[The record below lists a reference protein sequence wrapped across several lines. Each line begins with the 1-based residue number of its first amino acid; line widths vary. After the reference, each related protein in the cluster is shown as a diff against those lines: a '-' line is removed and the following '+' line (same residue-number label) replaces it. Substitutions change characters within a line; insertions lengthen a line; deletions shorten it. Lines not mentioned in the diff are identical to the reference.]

1 MIRTDRET
9 GEPILSTKLT
19 ADQLHAMAND
29 PGWRPWMRLI
39 ADHPHA
45 WPELV
50 DWWHTAQAQGFDAA
64 GAAPKP
70 PESMRGRRR
79 VAIPPAPLP
88 PENVPE
94 PEPAASTGE
103 TRPAE
108 EAPAPEPEP
117 REEPA
122 TERDQAAA
130 EEALEAADGDFAALE
145 QVSDPE
151 PATMD
156 IPPIP
161 EPAGA
166 AEQMDDDD
174 PDAYDDPFA
183 DIKVRRAIPWKA
195 IGIAAAVALV
205 IGLAAG
211 GTAILAHH
219 RSEETARESLVR
231 AAAAC
236 RRAHD
241 TAAGRRDALDRAVEK
256 ARKLVS
262 STDASRVDDRSTLD
276 GLDRL
281 TDKTIPPL
289 PACPAENP
297 DAARI
302 IAVGR
307 EYAARAKSLAAAMDK
322 VNRSILDRTVKAARK
337 LHDESA
343 GKVADEKTRTDLARA
358 IDHRD
363 AKAIRAAMDKVNQSI
378 KAKQEADKA
387 KAQADAKAQAE
398 RQPQQTTPSPSTNNR
413 SGRGYSYSY
422 TGNTGR
428 TTGGNT
434 GGSTPAPSAPAN
446 PTPQPAPS
454 APSTP
459 STPSKPSGIDGAVVD

>member
-1 MIRTDRET
+1 MIRTDRKT
-9 GEPILSTKLT
+9 GEPILSPKLT
-19 ADQLHAMAND
+19 ADQLHAMADD

-50 DWWHTAQAQGFDAA
+50 DWWHTAREQGFDAA

-88 PENVPE
+88 PENVLE
-94 PEPAASTGE
+94 PHPAASTGE

-108 EAPAPEPEP
+108 EAPAPEREP
-117 REEPA
+117 REEA
-122 TERDQAAA
+122 VTERDQAAA

-156 IPPIP
+156 IPPMP
-161 EPAGA
+161 EPVET
-166 AEQMDDDD
+166 AERMDDDE

-211 GTAILAHH
+211 GTAMLARH
-219 RSEETARESLVR
+219 RSEETARESQAR

-241 TAAGRRDALDRAVEK
+241 TAATRRDALGRAVEK

-262 STDASRVDDRSTLD
+262 STDVSRVDDRSTLD
-276 GLDRL
+276 RLDRL
-281 TDKTIPPL
+281 TDKTIPKL
-289 PACPAENP
+289 PACPAKDP
-297 DAARI
+297 DATRI

-307 EYAARAKSLAAAMDK
+307 EYAARTKSLAAATDK
-322 VNRSILDRTVKAARK
+322 GNDSILDRTVKDARK

-358 IDHRD
+358 IEHRD
-363 AKAIRAAMDKVNQSI
+363 AKAIRAATDKVNQSI

-387 KAQADAKAQAE
+387 KAQADAKAKAE
-398 RQPQQTTPSPSTNNR
+398 HQPQQTTPTPSTNNR

-422 TGNTGR
+422 TGNAGR

-434 GGSTPAPSAPAN
+434 GGSTPAPSAPSN

-454 APSTP
+454 APSAP
-459 STPSKPSGIDGAVVD
+459 STPSKPSGSDGAVVG